1 MRWGGFSQNKIAAT
15 SSSVAGK
22 THIAPQS
29 KLKYSSFTHSSSQ
42 PIASDRR
49 KMLKEN
55 FVETIDTAITT
66 HWDVPCF
73 SNLNGPAITY
83 GEMGLSILRLHRL
96 FENSGIKKGDRIGL
110 VGRNSAHWGV
120 TYLAAVSFGAVIVP
134 ILPDFTS
141 AEVEHI
147 VRHSECKLLFVAD
160 AIYDGLNEEKI
171 PTVHGIF
178 RLKDFSIFWQ
188 DDKKVASAAE
198 AAFSLTAVSRDSFT
212 LPVVSND
219 ELAAIVYTSGTT
231 GFPKGVMLTSNS
243 LIANVVFFN
252 RQVDLQPGENI
263 VSFLP
268 LAHAFGCAFDFL
280 APLVQGCHITFI
292 EKIPTPKVLLKCF
305 AELKPAVVMSVP
317 LIIEKIF
324 RNRIKPLI
332 ETPKMQLMLKVP
344 GLNKVVHKKIREKIY
359 EVFGGNY
366 KQMVIGGAALNK
378 DIEDFFRTIGLN
390 LTCGYGMT
398 ECGPLIS
405 YSRWEDNPPVGS
417 VGKIIDYLECRIAD
431 PDPET
436 GIGEVQVRG
445 ENLMLGYYLDEENT
459 KQTIDPAGWLLTG
472 DLGKLDG
479 EGHLYLTGRSKNMI
493 LTATGQNVYPEEIE
507 SQLNNLPCVEES
519 LIIENE
525 GKLVALV
532 YPNLESVDSAC
543 LKGKQIEEL
552 MEDNRKNL
560 NLKLPGFC
568 QISKLKVRYEE
579 FEKTPTKKIKRRF
592 YQALA

>member
-1 MRWGGFSQNKIAAT
+1 
-15 SSSVAGK
+15 
-22 THIAPQS
+22 
-29 KLKYSSFTHSSSQ
+29 
-42 PIASDRR
+42 
-49 KMLKEN
+49 MLREN
-55 FVETIDTAITT
+55 FVETIGTAIKT

-73 SNLNGPAITY
+73 SNLKGPSLSY
-83 GEMGLSILRLHRL
+83 GEVGGSIHRLHHL
-96 FENSGIKKGDRIGL
+96 FEHSGLERGDRVGL
-110 VGRNSAHWGV
+110 VGRNSSHWAV
-120 TYLAAVSFGAVIVP
+120 TYLAAVSFGAIIVP

-141 AEVEHI
+141 AEIEHI
-147 VRHSECKLLFVAD
+147 VRHSECKLLFVTD
-160 AIYDGLNEEKI
+160 AIFDGLTEETM
-171 PTVHGIF
+171 PTVRGLF
-178 RLKDFSIFWQ
+178 RLNDFSIFWQ
-188 DDKKVASAAE
+188 DDTDLHKAHE
-198 AAFSLTAVSRDSFT
+198 TAMAMPAPEPQSYV
-212 LPVVSND
+212 LPTVSND
-219 ELAAIVYTSGTT
+219 DLAAIVYTSGTT
-231 GFPKGVMLTSNS
+231 GFSKGVMLTGNS
-243 LIANVVFFN
+243 LIANVVYFN
-252 RQVDLQPGENI
+252 RQVELMPGDNI

-317 LIIEKIF
+317 LIIEKIY

-344 GLNKVVHKKIREKIY
+344 GLNKIVHKKIRDKIY

-366 KQMVIGGAALNK
+366 KQLVIGGAALNK
-378 DIEDFFRTIGLN
+378 DIEDFFRTVGLN

-405 YSRWEDNPPVGS
+405 YSKWEDNPPVGS
-417 VGKIIDYLECRIAD
+417 VGKVIDYLECRIAD

-445 ENLMLGYYLDEENT
+445 ENLMLGYYLDEDST
-459 KQTIDPAGWLLTG
+459 QQTIDPAGWLLTG
-472 DLGKLDG
+472 DLGKLDS
-479 EGHLYLTGRSKNMI
+479 EGYLYLTGRSKNMI

-532 YPNLESVDSAC
+532 YPNLESVDTAC
-543 LKGKQIEEL
+543 LRGRQVEDL
-552 MEDNRKNL
+552 MEDNRKVL

-568 QISKLKVRYEE
+568 QITKLKVRYEE

-592 YQALA
+592 YQAIA

>member
-1 MRWGGFSQNKIAAT
+1 M
-15 SSSVAGK
+15 
-22 THIAPQS
+22 
-29 KLKYSSFTHSSSQ
+29 
-42 PIASDRR
+42 
-49 KMLKEN
+49 MLKEN
-55 FVETIDTAITT
+55 FVDTIGTAIKT

-73 SNLNGPAITY
+73 SNLKGPTLTY
-83 GEMGLSILRLHRL
+83 GEVGDSILRLHHLMRQ
-96 FENSGIKKGDRIGL
+96 SGVKAGDRIGV
-110 VGRNSAHWGV
+110 VGRNSTNWGI
-120 TYLAAVSFGAVIVP
+120 TYLAAVSFSAVIVP

-141 AEVEHI
+141 AEIEHI
-147 VRHSECKLLFVAD
+147 VRHSECKLLFVSEP
-160 AIYDGLNEEKI
+160 IYDGLTEEKM
-171 PTVHGIF
+171 PTVKGIF
-178 RLKDFSIFWQ
+178 CLKDFSVLWQ
-188 DDKKVASAAE
+188 DDRSVVSAAE
-198 AAFSLTAVSRDSFT
+198 SSAALPATARNEFA
-212 LPVVSND
+212 LPAVSND
-219 ELAAIVYTSGTT
+219 SLAAIVYTSGTT
-231 GFPKGVMLTSNS
+231 GFSKGVMLTSNS
-243 LIANVVFFN
+243 LIANVLFFN

-317 LIIEKIF
+317 LIIEKIY

-332 ETPKMQLMLKVP
+332 ETPKMQFMLKVP

-359 EVFGGNY
+359 NVFGGNY

-378 DIEDFFRTIGLN
+378 DIENFFRTIGLS

-405 YSRWEDNPPVGS
+405 YSKWEDNPPVGS

-445 ENLMLGYYLDEENT
+445 ENLMLGYYLDEEST
-459 KQTIDPAGWLLTG
+459 KQTIDAAGWLLTG
-472 DLGKLDG
+472 DLGKLDN
-479 EGHLYLTGRSKNMI
+479 EGYLYLTGRSKNMI

-543 LKGKQIEEL
+543 LKGKQVEEL
-552 MEDNRKNL
+552 MEDNRKIL

-592 YQALA
+592 YQAIA